1 MFAIHHGD
9 MGQQKAFLHPAHLP
23 RSIWSYGNCFDSEP
37 PVAYGEKSAPEVKL
51 KVEAGPRP
59 QRTPCLLPAS
69 RTGVGVCVTVSLI
82 MKILYLVWDAG
93 A

>member
-1 MFAIHHGD
+1 M
-9 MGQQKAFLHPAHLP
+9 
-23 RSIWSYGNCFDSEP
+23 
-37 PVAYGEKSAPEVKL
+37 VEKKKAPEVKL

-59 QRTPCLLPAS
+59 RRTPCLLPGS

-82 MKILYLVWDAG
+82 MKILYLVWDTG

>member
-9 MGQQKAFLHPAHLP
+9 MGEQKAFLYPAHLP
-23 RSIWSYGNCFDSEP
+23 HSIWSYGKCFDSEP
-37 PVAYGEKSAPEVKL
+37 PAAYGEKTAPEVKL
-51 KVEAGPRP
+51 RVEAGPGPR
-59 QRTPCLLPAS
+59 RTPCLLPAG

-82 MKILYLVWDAG
+82 MKILYLVWDIG

>member
-9 MGQQKAFLHPAHLP
+9 MGEQKAFLYPAHLP
-23 RSIWSYGNCFDSEP
+23 RSIWSYRNCFDSEP
-37 PVAYGEKSAPEVKL
+37 SAAYGEKTAPEVKL

-59 QRTPCLLPAS
+59 RRTPCLLPAG
-69 RTGVGVCVTVSLI
+69 RIGVGVCVTVSLI
-82 MKILYLVWDAG
+82 MKILYLVWDVG

>member
-1 MFAIHHGD
+1 MVMWGSRKPFRIQHVC
-9 MGQQKAFLHPAHLP
+9 L
-23 RSIWSYGNCFDSEP
+23 
-37 PVAYGEKSAPEVKL
+37 VAYGPTETVLIQSPQQHMVEKKKAPEVKL

-59 QRTPCLLPAS
+59 RRTPCLLPGS

-82 MKILYLVWDAG
+82 MKILYLVWDTG